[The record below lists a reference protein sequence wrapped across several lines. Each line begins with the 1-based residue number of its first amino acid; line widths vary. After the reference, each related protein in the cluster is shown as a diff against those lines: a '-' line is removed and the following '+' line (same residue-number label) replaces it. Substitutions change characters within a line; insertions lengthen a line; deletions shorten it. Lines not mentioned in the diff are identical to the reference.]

1 LLYLYCCTAVEKQKI
16 RERKKERE
24 NRKTGEGEEGRKRK
38 EERELGG
45 PWPVWPVVR
54 EWHHRIRR
62 RDGVTGGLAERCA
75 EMRERP
81 RGKDEIMK
89 EGKRD

>member
-1 LLYLYCCTAVEKQKI
+1 
-16 RERKKERE
+16 
-24 NRKTGEGEEGRKRK
+24 
-38 EERELGG
+38 
-45 PWPVWPVVR
+45 VWPVVR
-54 EWHHRIRR
+54 EWHHCIRR
-62 RDGVTGGLAERCA
+62 RDGVTGGLAERCV